1 MQLKTSSGRSNSHQD
16 IGMNCHAHLGAY
28 FGQKIEIKAAI
39 LIRSKTGATIIAALN
54 EM

>member
-1 MQLKTSSGRSNSHQD
+1 MVSHQD
-16 IGMNCHAHLGAY
+16 IGMNSHAHLVAN

-39 LIRSKTGATIIAALN
+39 FIRSKAGTTIIAALN